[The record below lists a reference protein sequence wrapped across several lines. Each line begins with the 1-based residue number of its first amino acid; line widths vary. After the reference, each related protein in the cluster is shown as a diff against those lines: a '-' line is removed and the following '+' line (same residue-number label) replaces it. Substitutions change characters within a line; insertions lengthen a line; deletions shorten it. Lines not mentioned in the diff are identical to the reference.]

1 MINRFLLLA
10 LVLTCVR
17 AEAQDIVGT
26 PLNVPYATLLE
37 WLFAPAP
44 NKKVMPDWIKSELVR
59 HARSEH
65 KEFARSVRVTLLGT
79 NPETPCDV
87 TKFAM
92 SKSAPDGKPE
102 IVFCVRAIQYTEQIS
117 RALQLHSLNE
127 QFKDENYG
135 RRTQLMDRYFNYL
148 NRLMNADRDVADDP
162 RKFLQFCSIEFYMLV
177 NALGFFG
184 NDCPPEAI
192 VKHSIDF
199 NRFFSN
205 GGFLPDP
212 LFIGKSAAERQE
224 AIGNYVQSTQTS
236 EWRGIWRAAALHE
249 FGHLVSCHQGTF
261 PGLRCRIPV
270 LIQKASSSLHDEP
283 LEIEA
288 DGYVLSSV
296 VIANPDNLEKI
307 LATASELMVHSL
319 SRAFWTQ
326 GTDLRLHRLAANQD
340 KYKSIY
346 RRVFADKEFTARFQ
360 KNHEPALRAL
370 REALQ

>member
-10 LVLTCVR
+10 LVVTCVR
-17 AEAQDIVGT
+17 VEAQNIVGT
-26 PLNVPYATLLE
+26 PLNAPYSTLLE
-37 WLFAPAP
+37 WLIAPAP
-44 NKKVMPDWIKSELVR
+44 NKEVMPDWIKSELVR
-59 HARSEH
+59 HARPEH
-65 KEFARSVRVTLLGT
+65 KQFARSVRVTLLGT
-79 NPETPCDV
+79 KPETPCDV
-87 TKFAM
+87 TKFAI
-92 SKSAPDGKPE
+92 SKSSSDGKPE
-102 IVFCVRAIQYTEQIS
+102 IVFCVRTIQYTEQIS
-117 RALQLHSLNE
+117 RAWQLYSLNE
-127 QFKDENYG
+127 QFKGEYHG
-135 RRTQLMDRYFNYL
+135 RRTQLMDRYVNYL

-162 RKFLQFCSIEFYMLV
+162 SKFLQFCSIEFYMLV

-199 NRFFSN
+199 NRFFLS

-212 LFIGKSAAERQE
+212 LFSGKSSEERQE

-249 FGHLVSCHQGTF
+249 FGHLVSCHQGAF

-270 LIQKASSSLHDEP
+270 LEQKASSSLHDEP

-296 VIANPDNLEKI
+296 VIANSDNLEKI
-307 LATASELMVHSL
+307 LATATALMVHNL
-319 SRAFWTQ
+319 SRAVWTQ
-326 GTDLRLHRLAANQD
+326 GTDLRFDRLAANQD
-340 KYKSIY
+340 KYRSIY

-360 KNHEPALRAL
+360 KDHDPALRAL